1 MTDSLVHAN
10 PTLVVED
17 PPEPMADIQPA
28 STGLDDAIDEREDD
42 GLGRALVLGGLAGFV
57 IVYLISFAL
66 FEGIA
71 DSGLVVAAGSSLFV
85 GLFGGIGFGAMVGAS
100 LHH

>member
-1 MTDSLVHAN
+1 MTDSLVHAI
-10 PTLVVED
+10 PAAAD
-17 PPEPMADIQPA
+17 PE
-28 STGLDDAIDEREDD
+28 LDRAIDEREDD

-57 IVYLISFAL
+57 IVYIISFAL
-66 FEGIA
+66 FEWV
-71 DSGLVVAAGSSLFV
+71 SGSGVVVAAGSSVFV